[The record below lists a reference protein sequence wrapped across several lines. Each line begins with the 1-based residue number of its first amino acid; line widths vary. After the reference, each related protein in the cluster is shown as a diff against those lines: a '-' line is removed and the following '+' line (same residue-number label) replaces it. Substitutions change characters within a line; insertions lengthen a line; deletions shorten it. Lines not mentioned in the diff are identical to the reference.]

1 MRFVDQNH
9 KNKFFK
15 LIKEGHVLQY
25 DVERQSL
32 FYILSAN
39 QELWDHIHDIY
50 DFEEHDIKSDALD
63 KLSLS
68 SPARSMLKL
77 GYKLFNGACKEYN
90 DVSHVF
96 SKLDIENF
104 EVCMYAV
111 RILLGNVETEL
122 LD

>member
-1 MRFVDQNH
+1 MRFIDQDH
-9 KNKFFK
+9 KTKFFK
-15 LIKEGHVLQY
+15 LIKENHVLQH

-32 FYILSAN
+32 FYILSSN
-39 QELWDHIHDIY
+39 RELRSHIYDIY
-50 DFEEHDIKSDALD
+50 SFEEHNIKSDAPD

-68 SPARSMLKL
+68 SAAHSMLQL
-77 GYKLFNGACKEYN
+77 GYKLFNGSCKEYN

-122 LD
+122 ID